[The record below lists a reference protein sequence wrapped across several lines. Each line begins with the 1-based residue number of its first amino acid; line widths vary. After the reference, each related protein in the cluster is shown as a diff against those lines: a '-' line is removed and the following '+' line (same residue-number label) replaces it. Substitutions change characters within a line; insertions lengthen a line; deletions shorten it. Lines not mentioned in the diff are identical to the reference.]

1 MWPQSTP
8 LTTFSPYQPPG
19 EGGSGTRT
27 LAGLRGL
34 CHFHKVT
41 EGTLTDA
48 RGLACGWEVCTAPNW
63 LRPKEEEEEGEEGV
77 RESRGGGRGRRRE
90 KGGGGGG
97 KDKGEAEGEGR
108 KGEECEEGAPLPQG
122 PHSSPTGTKAPAPSV
137 PRKICPVPL
146 PLEHQSWFPV
156 SPKVASFEVWQR
168 WGHISG

>member
-19 EGGSGTRT
+19 EGGSGTHT

-48 RGLACGWEVCTAPNW
+48 RGLACGCAQ
-63 LRPKEEEEEGEEGV
+63 LRTGSGQRRRKRRGEEGV
-77 RESRGGGRGRRRE
+77 RESRGGGRGKRRGE
-90 KGGGGGG
+90 GGGG

-137 PRKICPVPL
+137 PGKIDLCECL
-146 PLEHQSWFPV
+146 V
-156 SPKVASFEVWQR
+156 SPGIMHPEDWLCFPLFHLNSLGLA
-168 WGHISG
+168 G